1 MVAQQPIRLWMLIAF
16 VHGLFVLVGA
26 VMTIVHL
33 LTLKPAGA
41 VRTVSARGLAAEVG
55 R

>member
-1 MVAQQPIRLWMLIAF
+1 MAIAF
-16 VHGLFVLVGA
+16 AHGLLVLVGA

-41 VRTVSARGLAAEVG
+41 ERAMPARELAAQVG